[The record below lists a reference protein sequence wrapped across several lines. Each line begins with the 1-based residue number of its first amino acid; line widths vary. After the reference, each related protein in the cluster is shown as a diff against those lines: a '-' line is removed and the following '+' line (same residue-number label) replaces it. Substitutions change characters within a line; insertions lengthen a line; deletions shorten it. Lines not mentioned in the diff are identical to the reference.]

1 MELISG
7 SHGGDAGDASGVCV
21 CSGYIAGVDAS
32 GYFSMNEGFSNNSSD
47 SVADE

>member
-7 SHGGDAGDASGVCV
+7 SHGGDAGDASGVC
-21 CSGYIAGVDAS
+21 SGYIAGVDAS
-32 GYFSMNEGFSNNSSD
+32 GYLSMNEGFSNNSSD